1 MSGRIKH
8 PSGGLVRTNS
18 RTNNIRFQK
27 GIIAM
32 TENKNFDM
40 DEILDEL
47 SSQIED
53 MVEDA
58 VEDHIQ
64 DFANAELVDM
74 VGKMVQDALDN
85 LTGNGCKFVLNDGTV
100 IKTKERMRIFSPD
113 KSKMLLL
120 YGGLRVDGTSLMV
133 QTGPGSNYE
142 YIACYKTREE
152 AIATL
157 VRVSEAMEAGLT
169 KFEL

>member
-1 MSGRIKH
+1 M
-8 PSGGLVRTNS
+8 
-18 RTNNIRFQK
+18 
-27 GIIAM
+27 A
-32 TENKNFDM
+32 ENKNFDM

-47 SSQIED
+47 SAQIED

-74 VGKMVQDALDN
+74 MGKMVQDALDN
-85 LTGNGCKFVLNDGTV
+85 LTSNGCKFVLNDGTV
-100 IKTKERMRIFSPD
+100 VKTKERMRIFSPD
-113 KSKMLLL
+113 KSRMLIL

-142 YIACYKTREE
+142 NIAHYKTREE
-152 AIATL
+152 AIEAL
-157 VRVSEAMEAGLT
+157 KKVAKAMEDGVT
-169 KFEL
+169 MFEL

>member
-1 MSGRIKH
+1 
-8 PSGGLVRTNS
+8 
-18 RTNNIRFQK
+18 
-27 GIIAM
+27 M

-53 MVEDA
+53 MVED
-58 VEDHIQ
+58 HIQ
-64 DFANAELVDM
+64 DLANAELVDM

-100 IKTKERMRIFSPD
+100 VKTKERMRIFSPD

-142 YIACYKTREE
+142 NIAHYKTREE

-157 VRVSEAMEAGLT
+157 ARVSEAMDAGLT

>member
-1 MSGRIKH
+1 MQTH
-8 PSGGLVRTNS
+8 YLQ
-18 RTNNIRFQK
+18 FQK
-27 GIIAM
+27 GRIIM
-32 TENKNFDM
+32 DENKNFDM

-64 DFANAELVDM
+64 DFANVELVDM

-113 KSKMLLL
+113 KSKMLIL

-142 YIACYKTREE
+142 YLACYKTREE
-152 AIATL
+152 AIATF
-157 VRVSEAMEAGLT
+157 VRVSEAMDAGLT

>member
-1 MSGRIKH
+1 MSVMIKH
-8 PSGGLVRTNS
+8 PSEGLVRTS
-18 RTNNIRFQK
+18 HRTNNIQFQK

-85 LTGNGCKFVLNDGTV
+85 LS
-100 IKTKERMRIFSPD
+100 I
-113 KSKMLLL
+113 
-120 YGGLRVDGTSLMV
+120 YG
-133 QTGPGSNYE
+133 
-142 YIACYKTREE
+142 A
-152 AIATL
+152 
-157 VRVSEAMEAGLT
+157 
-169 KFEL
+169 

>member
-1 MSGRIKH
+1 ME
-8 PSGGLVRTNS
+8 
-18 RTNNIRFQK
+18 
-27 GIIAM
+27 
-32 TENKNFDM
+32 ENKNFDM

-58 VEDHIQ
+58 IEDHIQ
-64 DFANAELVDM
+64 DLANNELVDM

-85 LTGNGCKFVLNDGTV
+85 LTRNGCKFVLNDGTV

-113 KSKMLLL
+113 KSKMLIL

-142 YIACYKTREE
+142 YLACYKTREE
-152 AIATL
+152 AIEAL
-157 VRVSEAMEAGLT
+157 LRVSNAMEAGME

>member
-1 MSGRIKH
+1 MK
-8 PSGGLVRTNS
+8 
-18 RTNNIRFQK
+18 
-27 GIIAM
+27 
-32 TENKNFDM
+32 ENTDFDM

-47 SSQIED
+47 SAQIED

-74 VGKMVQDALDN
+74 VGKMVQDALNN
-85 LTGNGCKFVLNDGTV
+85 LTSNGAKFVLNDGTV
-100 IKTKERMRIFSPD
+100 VKTKERMRIFSPD
-113 KSKMLLL
+113 KSRMLIL

-142 YIACYKTREE
+142 NIAHYKTREE
-152 AIATL
+152 AI
-157 VRVSEAMEAGLT
+157 EALKKVAKALEDGVTM
-169 KFEL
+169 FEL

>member
-1 MSGRIKH
+1 MPSNIK
-8 PSGGLVRTNS
+8 LDDVIE
-18 RTNNIRFQK
+18 TNNHFKCIDF
-27 GIIAM
+27 II
-32 TENKNFDM
+32 
-40 DEILDEL
+40 
-47 SSQIED
+47 
-53 MVEDA
+53 
-58 VEDHIQ
+58 

-74 VGKMVQDALDN
+74 VGKMVQDALNN

-113 KSKMLLL
+113 KSKMLIL

-142 YIACYKTREE
+142 YLACYKTKEE
-152 AIATL
+152 AIEAL
-157 VRVSEAMEAGLT
+157 EKVSEAMEAGLT